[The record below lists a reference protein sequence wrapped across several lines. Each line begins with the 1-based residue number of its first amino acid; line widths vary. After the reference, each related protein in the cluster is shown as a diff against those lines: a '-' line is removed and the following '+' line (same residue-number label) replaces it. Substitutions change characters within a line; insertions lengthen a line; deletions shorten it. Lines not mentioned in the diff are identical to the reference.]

1 MLEIRRII
9 KQFEEDSNFGH
20 LNQISKKNNF
30 PPSKFDSKEEEKS
43 CEFNSKEESNKKKK
57 KNNFISKTQPS
68 KQETYKTS
76 PLYQK

>member
-9 KQFEEDSNFGH
+9 KQFEKDSNFGH

-43 CEFNSKEESNKKKK
+43 CEFNSKREE
-57 KNNFISKTQPS
+57 Q
-68 KQETYKTS
+68 QEKEE
-76 PLYQK
+76 K